1 LLFITFCVAP
11 ADMAYVWL
19 FIPHVVRAIIGLLI
33 VLVKG
38 LPKSDDILSQVEIPD
53 VKEATLESL

>member
-1 LLFITFCVAP
+1 
-11 ADMAYVWL
+11 MAYVWL

-38 LPKSDDILSQVEIPD
+38 LPKSDDILSQVEIPS